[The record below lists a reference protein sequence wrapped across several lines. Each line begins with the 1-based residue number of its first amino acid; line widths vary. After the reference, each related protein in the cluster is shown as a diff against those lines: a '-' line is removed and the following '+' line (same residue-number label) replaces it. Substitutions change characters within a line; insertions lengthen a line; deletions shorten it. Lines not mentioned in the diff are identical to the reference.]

1 MEHYIGIDI
10 GTYETKGVLVNS
22 QGEILHQHHVPHTL
36 TIPRSGWAEHEP
48 ITVWW
53 NGSKEILVEIV
64 RYCND
69 NKLDPKIIK
78 CIGLSS
84 IAPSIVP
91 IDQQGKP
98 LRNGILYGIDTRTT
112 EQIKS
117 LNEKLGEAEILK
129 HAKQALT
136 TQAGGPKIL
145 WIKENE
151 PEIYAQTDTFV
162 SGAGFVIHQLTG
174 KKVIDHYTAASFAP
188 LYDFKTSNWSE
199 EFAAH
204 ITTRNKLPELYWT
217 NEIVGTL
224 LPSIAEELGLSPD
237 TKILA
242 GSTDALSEA
251 ISSGSVEIGDL
262 MLMYG
267 SSTFFILNIN
277 EMTSSD
283 KMWPNLHA
291 VPGIYSLTG
300 GTSTAGSLMRWFIDQ
315 FDDATLTTEERYQS
329 NMIAASQSEVGANGV
344 ICLPYF
350 SGERTPLNHPDA
362 KGVFFGLTLKHSKAD
377 LYRAVI
383 EGIAYTIRQNI
394 EYMNDLGFDIK
405 RIISIGGGTKNKLL
419 LQIVSDVCGIKQ
431 VITKNTVG
439 ASYGNAFLCHLAL
452 NKEVNLSN
460 IADWLEIKEVVEPNS
475 YNYEKYTEYYEKFKL
490 IYQQTKNLM

>member
-10 GTYETKGVLVNS
+10 GTYESKGVLVN
-22 QGEILHQHHVPHTL
+22 QLGKILHQHNVPHTL

-48 ITVWW
+48 LTVWW
-53 NGSKEILVEIV
+53 DGSKEIIKEIV
-64 RYCND
+64 RYCYD
-69 NKLDPKIIK
+69 NKIDPVEIK

-91 IDQQGKP
+91 IDKQGKP

-112 EQIKS
+112 KQIKI
-117 LNEKLGEAEILK
+117 LNEKLSEAYILK

-151 PEIYAQTDTFV
+151 PEIYAQTESFL
-162 SGAGFVIHQLTG
+162 SGAGFVIHKLTG

-188 LYDFKTSNWSE
+188 LYDFSNYSWSE
-199 EFAAH
+199 EFAEH
-204 ITTRNKLPELYWT
+204 ITDTNKLPELYWA
-217 NEIVGTL
+217 NEIVGPL
-224 LPSIAEELGLSPD
+224 NPRIAEELGLASD

-277 EMTSSD
+277 EMTTSD

-315 FDDATLTTEERYQS
+315 FDDLALTTDERYQS
-329 NMIAASQSEVGANGV
+329 NMKAATQSEVGANGV

-350 SGERTPLNHPDA
+350 SGERTPLNNPEA
-362 KGVFFGLTLKHSKAD
+362 KGIFWGLTLKHTKAD
-377 LYRAVI
+377 LYRAVL
-383 EGIAYTIRQNI
+383 EGVAYTIRQNI

-405 RIISIGGGTKNKLL
+405 RIISIGGGTKNELL
-419 LQIVSDVCGIKQ
+419 IQIVSDVCGIKQ
-431 VITKNTVG
+431 VVTENKVG

-452 NKEVNLSN
+452 NKE
-460 IADWLEIKEVVEPNS
+460 ADLHGVANWLEIKEVIEPNS
-475 YNYEKYTEYYEKFKL
+475 YNYQKYTEYYKKFKL
-490 IYQQTKNLM
+490 IYEQTKNLM